1 MRYAT
6 VKLFGMLLLIITAGV
21 PAFGYQRKPTPNA
34 AALEKKR
41 KPADDVESKPKDA
54 KGEKNAYS
62 YSLAGSDGKDVPLA
76 SFKGKII
83 LVVNLARN
91 SSYNEQLPALTKLSE
106 KYQDKGLV
114 VIGVPS
120 NDFGAAEP
128 GTDAEIQKFYKTDNK
143 VPFPVMAS
151 SRLLGE
157 ETIPFYEYLTKGKA
171 APPGGSVHWN
181 YTKFVID
188 KSGKVIARLEPD
200 VAPDSPEMLST
211 IEQIL
216 SGTYKP
222 KPKEEQ
228 AGPPSDDAPI

>member
-1 MRYAT
+1 MPVTPAIYFEAADIISRSGDGVVLCRDSGPA
-6 VKLFGMLLLIITAGV
+6 LARLLRIFQPDMPGRRSSRRCA
-21 PAFGYQRKPTPNA
+21 
-34 AALEKKR
+34 
-41 KPADDVESKPKDA
+41 
-54 KGEKNAYS
+54 
-62 YSLAGSDGKDVPLA
+62 DGKDVPLA